1 MKMEDPKTRIL
12 KAAIEEFSE
21 KGYSSASTNSI
32 HKKAGVSKGAVFAN
46 YNSKAELFYRAFE
59 HCTDLTI
66 SEYRKHDFGKIH
78 DLFERLIAITLWK
91 LDFFSKNPGIYRVIQ
106 LAISESPPEIKEQV
120 NDDLKK
126 FLEISGDLFFSE
138 LDASR
143 FSEEYTE
150 EEARF
155 FFKIALA
162 GLQSHYFRQGVT
174 LEDFQENKEMGL
186 KFLKTVLK
194 GMEK

>member
-1 MKMEDPKTRIL
+1 MRSKTRIL
-12 KAAIEEFSE
+12 QRSKNFSE

-32 HKKAGVSKGAVFAN
+32 HKKSGFKGAVFAN

-59 HCTDLTI
+59 YCTDLTI

-91 LDFFSKNPGIYRVIQ
+91 LDFFSKNPGH
-106 LAISESPPEIKEQV
+106 LSCHSACNLGKSSGNKEQV

-126 FLEISGDLFFSE
+126 FLEISGDLFFRN
-138 LDASR
+138 LTQAV

-150 EEARF
+150 EVSAVF
-155 FFKIALA
+155 
-162 GLQSHYFRQGVT
+162 LQ
-174 LEDFQENKEMGL
+174 K
-186 KFLKTVLK
+186 
-194 GMEK
+194 